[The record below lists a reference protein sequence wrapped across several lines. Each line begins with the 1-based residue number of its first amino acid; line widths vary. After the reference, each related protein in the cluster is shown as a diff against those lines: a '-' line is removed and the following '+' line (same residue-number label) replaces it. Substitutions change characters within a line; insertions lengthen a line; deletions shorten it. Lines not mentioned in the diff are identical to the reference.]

1 MAVQPQEAAQW
12 HEVDATLFE
21 KTIRPRGRPAILR
34 SLVGSWPA
42 TRAGLKSPGTL
53 SSYLKSFYSGRP
65 APLFEAPARIN
76 GRFFYNDT
84 LDGFNFES
92 KRASLDDVLDRL
104 QAGLGER
111 SAPAV
116 YAGSVSLP
124 LYFPGFL
131 QANRLNG
138 LI

>member
-21 KTIRPRGRPAILR
+21 TTIRPRGRPAILR
-34 SLVGSWPA
+34 NLVGSWPA
-42 TRAGLKSPGTL
+42 TQAGLKSPGTL

-92 KRASLDDVLDRL
+92 KRASLDAVLDRL
-104 QAGLGER
+104 QAGLGEGPPR
-111 SAPAV
+111 P
-116 YAGSVSLP
+116 YMPGRFHYPCTFQGSRKP
-124 LYFPGFL
+124 TD
-131 QANRLNG
+131 
-138 LI
+138 